1 MEKNKKIIEFSQNE
15 ISHLKSSMQEKFD
28 NLKITQNKMIKKEE
42 KIENENGDKNLEI
55 LEKKLLKII
64 EFKFKELT
72 NTKLENNILKEYMK
86 DKIKEQ
92 TEQIILEIKN
102 LQKKDVELE
111 NRINHLADISI
122 VKRIEE
128 KIKLLAVEMEDYSTK
143 KDIEY
148 LTKEINKYEN
158 ELSKLK
164 TFNISQN
171 EINGKYREEII
182 KIKNSFDNIKKTF
195 SAISNLFE
203 NNSLSKII
211 EDLDVISGKMV
222 EKEEYNEFVKEI
234 NKIIIKSFARIEP
247 LLWGS

>member
-1 MEKNKKIIEFSQNE
+1 MKMEIKIQ
-15 ISHLKSSMQEKFD
+15 KYWK
-28 NLKITQNKMIKKEE
+28 
-42 KIENENGDKNLEI
+42 
-55 LEKKLLKII
+55 KKLLKII

-182 KIKNSFDNIKKTF
+182 KIKTKINYPK
-195 SAISNLFE
+195 AVALFQQ
-203 NNSLSKII
+203 KI
-211 EDLDVISGKMV
+211 L
-222 EKEEYNEFVKEI
+222 
-234 NKIIIKSFARIEP
+234 
-247 LLWGS
+247 